1 MQQRIVVAR
10 TAALPPQAVAVRVLE
25 LAGESV
31 SNAARTD
38 HWDFDVLISGMVF
51 LDIVFTDLPCPPSP
65 GREVWTGGM
74 GSSPGGIAN
83 LAVATARL
91 GLRTSLVAGFGDDG
105 YGEWCR
111 RVLVEQ
117 ESVDLSLSR
126 TFEHWHSPVTVS
138 MAYEN
143 DRAMVTHGHRAP
155 MSATEMIGKPPS
167 TRAVVVELKGDPWWR
182 PAQQAGALVF
192 ADVGWDPSEVWDR
205 RLLDQLD
212 GVHCFMPNEVEAQAY
227 TRTATPEAALAALA
241 ELVPIAVVTRGSSG
255 ALAIDSE
262 TGERV
267 EVPCLPVTAIDPTG
281 AGDVF
286 GASLVVGTL
295 AGWPLEHRLRFSALC
310 ASLAVQQF
318 GGALAAP
325 GWGDIADW
333 WVTLNDRVVAGDH
346 RARRLRESYAFLPG
360 VLPTEPAKVLRRA
373 EATIARLSDF
383 DKRLNDP
390 HDDVMERTT

>member
-1 MQQRIVVAR
+1 M
-10 TAALPPQAVAVRVLE
+10 
-25 LAGESV
+25 
-31 SNAARTD
+31 SNAARTG
-38 HWDFDVLISGMVF
+38 HWDFDVLISGTVF

-65 GREVWTGGM
+65 GTEVWTGGM

-83 LAVATARL
+83 LAVATSRL

-111 RVLVEQ
+111 RVLAEQ

-143 DRAMVTHGHRAP
+143 DRAMVTHGHCAP
-155 MSATEMIGKPPS
+155 MSAAEMIGQPPS
-167 TRAVVVELKGDPWWR
+167 TRAVVVELGGDPWWR
-182 PAQQAGALVF
+182 LARQAGALVF
-192 ADVGWDPSEVWDR
+192 ADVGWDPSGVWDPHV
-205 RLLDQLD
+205 LDQLD
-212 GVHCFMPNEVEAQAY
+212 GVDCFMPNEVEAQAY
-227 TRTATPEAALAALA
+227 TRTASPEAALAALA
-241 ELVPIAVVTRGSSG
+241 ELVPMAVVTRGSRG
-255 ALAIDSE
+255 ALAMDAE

-267 EVPCLPVTAIDPTG
+267 EVPSLPVTAIDPTG

-333 WVTLNDRVVAGDH
+333 WAALNNRVVAGDD

-373 EATIARLSDF
+373 EATIARLSDL
-383 DKRLNDP
+383 DKRLQDP
-390 HDDVMERTT
+390 RHNPIDNPIETSSKTRSTM

>member
-1 MQQRIVVAR
+1 VNN
-10 TAALPPQAVAVRVLE
+10 
-25 LAGESV
+25 AG
-31 SNAARTD
+31 RTD
-38 HWDFDVLISGMVF
+38 RWDFDVLISGMVF

-65 GREVWTGGM
+65 GTEVWTGGM

-83 LAVATARL
+83 LAVAMARL

-111 RVLVEQ
+111 RVLADQ
-117 ESVDLSLSR
+117 EAVDLGLSR
-126 TFEHWHSPVTVS
+126 TFEHWHTPVTVS

-143 DRAMVTHGHRAP
+143 DRAMVTHGHPTP

-167 TRAVVVELKGDPWWR
+167 TRAVVVELEDEPWWR
-182 PAQQAGALVF
+182 PAQEAGALVF
-192 ADVGWDPSEVWDR
+192 ADVGWDPSGVWDQQI
-205 RLLDQLD
+205 LDRLD
-212 GVHCFMPNEVEAQAY
+212 GCHCFMPNEVEAQAY
-227 TRTATPEAALAALA
+227 TRTVTPEAALSALA
-241 ELVPIAVVTRGSSG
+241 ELVPVAVVTRGSRG
-255 ALAIDSE
+255 ALAVDAE

-267 EVPCLPVTAIDPTG
+267 EVPSLPVTAIDSTG

-333 WVTLNDRVVAGDH
+333 WATVNDRDMAGDPQ
-346 RARRLRESYAFLPG
+346 ARRLRESYAFLPE
-360 VLPTEPAKVLRRA
+360 VLPAEPAKALRRA
-373 EATIARLSDF
+373 EATIARLSDL
-383 DKRLNDP
+383 DKAMTGS
-390 HDDVMERTT
+390 HDGPIRDRRGAV

>member
-1 MQQRIVVAR
+1 MQRHIVLVR
-10 TAALPPQAVAVRVLE
+10 TAAVPPQAVAVRMLE
-25 LAGESV
+25 RAGEESV
-31 SNAARTD
+31 SNAAQTG
-38 HWDFDVLISGMVF
+38 HWDFDVLISGTVF
-51 LDIVFTDLPCPPSP
+51 LDIVFTDLPRPPSP
-65 GREVWTGGM
+65 GTEVWTGGM

-83 LAVATARL
+83 LAVATSRL

-111 RVLVEQ
+111 RVLAEQ

-143 DRAMVTHGHRAP
+143 DRAMVTHGHCAP
-155 MSATEMIGKPPS
+155 MSAAEMIGKPPS
-167 TRAVVVELKGDPWWR
+167 TRAVVVELGGDPWWR
-182 PAQQAGALVF
+182 LARQAGALVF
-192 ADVGWDPSEVWDR
+192 ADVGWDPSGVWDPR
-205 RLLDQLD
+205 VLDELD
-212 GVHCFMPNEVEAQAY
+212 GVDCFMPNEVEAQSY

-241 ELVPIAVVTRGSSG
+241 ELVPLAVVTRGSRG
-255 ALAIDSE
+255 ALAIDAG

-267 EVPCLPVTAIDPTG
+267 EVPSLPVTAIDPTG

-333 WVTLNDRVVAGDH
+333 WAALNNRVAAGDD

-360 VLPTEPAKVLRRA
+360 LLPTAPAKVLRRA
-373 EATIARLSDF
+373 EATIARLSDL
-383 DKRLNDP
+383 DK
-390 HDDVMERTT
+390 

>member
-1 MQQRIVVAR
+1 MNN
-10 TAALPPQAVAVRVLE
+10 P
-25 LAGESV
+25 G
-31 SNAARTD
+31 RTD
-38 HWDFDVLISGMVF
+38 RWDFDVLISGTVF
-51 LDIVFTDLPCPPSP
+51 LDIVFTDLPCAPLP
-65 GREVWTGGM
+65 GTEVWTGGM

-83 LAVATARL
+83 LAVATSRL

-111 RVLVEQ
+111 RVLAEQ

-143 DRAMVTHGHRAP
+143 DRAMVTHGHCAP
-155 MSATEMIGKPPS
+155 IGAAEMIGKPPS
-167 TRAVVVELKGDPWWR
+167 TRAVVVELGGDPWWR
-182 PAQQAGALVF
+182 LARQGGALVF
-192 ADVGWDPSEVWDR
+192 ADVGWDPSGVWDPR
-205 RLLDQLD
+205 VLDQLD
-212 GVHCFMPNEVEAQAY
+212 GVDCFMPNEVEAKAY
-227 TRTATPEAALAALA
+227 TRTASPEAALAALA
-241 ELVPIAVVTRGSSG
+241 ELVPLAVVTRGSRG
-255 ALAIDSE
+255 ALAMDAG

-267 EVPCLPVTAIDPTG
+267 EVPSLPVTAIDPTG

-333 WVTLNDRVVAGDH
+333 WAALNKRVVAGDEE
-346 RARRLRESYAFLPG
+346 ARRLRESYAFLPD
-360 VLPTEPAKVLRRA
+360 VLPAEPAKAMRRA
-373 EATIARLSDF
+373 EATIARLSDL
-383 DKRLNDP
+383 D
-390 HDDVMERTT
+390 ERRA

>member
-1 MQQRIVVAR
+1 MSTAGR
-10 TAALPPQAVAVRVLE
+10 TTEGP
-25 LAGESV
+25 
-31 SNAARTD
+31 
-38 HWDFDVLISGMVF
+38 DFDVLISGTVF

-65 GREVWTGGM
+65 GTEVWTGGM

-91 GLRTSLVAGFGDDG
+91 GLRTCLAAGFGDDG

-111 RVLVEQ
+111 RVLGEQ

-138 MAYEN
+138 MAYQN

-155 MSATEMIGKPPS
+155 ISATEMIGRPPS
-167 TRAVVVELKGDPWWR
+167 TRAVIVELEDDAWWR

-192 ADVGWDPSEVWDR
+192 ADVGWDPSGVWDR
-205 RLLDQLD
+205 RILDRLD

-227 TRTATPEAALAALA
+227 TRTETPEAALLALA
-241 ELVPIAVVTRGSSG
+241 ELVPFAVVTRGSRG
-255 ALAIDSE
+255 AIAMDAT

-267 EVPCLPVTAIDPTG
+267 AVPSLPVTAIDPTG

-295 AGWPLEHRLRFSALC
+295 AGWPLEHRLRFSSLC

-333 WVTLNDRVVAGDH
+333 WARLDDRVRVGDDG
-346 RARRLRESYAFLPG
+346 ASRLRESYAFLPA
-360 VLPTEPAKVLRRA
+360 VLPAEPAKALRRA
-373 EATIARLSDF
+373 EATIARLSDL
-383 DKRLNDP
+383 DEQLNDS
-390 HDDVMERTT
+390 HHDVMERTT